1 MATLDS
7 TKASQSKRQAIGMWK
22 THWLMTRI
30 EKANFRTICN
40 KILRSTIALTEER
53 LEMSLAPRFLNG
65 DVAQKVD
72 RTLSLQEVRR
82 PMPRISNFSEEP
94 GNQKNQL

>member
-1 MATLDS
+1 MAPLDT
-7 TKASQSKRQAIGMWK
+7 TKASQPKRQAIGMWK
-22 THWLMTRI
+22 HMDWWPASTKPFLERYA
-30 EKANFRTICN
+30 KDD
-40 KILRSTIALTEER
+40 RSTIALTEER

-72 RTLSLQEVRR
+72 RTLSLQEVRG